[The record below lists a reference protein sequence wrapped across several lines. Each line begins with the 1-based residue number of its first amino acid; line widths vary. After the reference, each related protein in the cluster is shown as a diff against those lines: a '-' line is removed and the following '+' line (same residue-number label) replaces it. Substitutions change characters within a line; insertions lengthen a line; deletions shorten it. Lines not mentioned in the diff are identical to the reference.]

1 MYRKQQ
7 YSIETPEN
15 LKNLFGGQ
23 LDEENR
29 WIEMSKMILWEE
41 YEEEYAK
48 RHWYR
53 LARSYKRCNTRGST
67 NQANLE

>member
-1 MYRKQQ
+1 VMK
-7 YSIETPEN
+7 SSH
-15 LKNLFGGQ
+15 
-23 LDEENR
+23 LD
-29 WIEMSKMILWEE
+29 SSSLSVQGE
-41 YEEEYAK
+41 YKLSVERED